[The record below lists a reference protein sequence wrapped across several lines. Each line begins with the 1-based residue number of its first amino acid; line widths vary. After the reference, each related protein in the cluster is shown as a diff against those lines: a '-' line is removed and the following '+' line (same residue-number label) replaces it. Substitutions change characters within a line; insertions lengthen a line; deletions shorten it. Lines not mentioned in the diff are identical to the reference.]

1 MGYTAEDEALIKEKW
16 DDLLY
21 SCTKICKN
29 DEDWNFI
36 KRAFFLAKEAH
47 EGVRRR
53 SGEPYLLHPIAV
65 AKIVIEEIG
74 LGVKSVVAALLHD
87 VVEDTEYTVEDMER
101 IFGPKIASMV
111 DGLTKMSGVFNADT
125 SEQAE
130 YFRKVL
136 LTLSD
141 DVRVILI
148 KIADRLHNMR
158 TLGSMPLNKQIKITG
173 ETIYLFAPLAYRLG
187 LYSIKSELED
197 LCMKYRFPQQ
207 YAEITRKLQESEAS
221 RKEFI
226 DKFNAPIIAALNR
239 DNFNYEISG
248 RVKSV
253 YSIWSKMQR
262 KQIPF
267 EEIYDLFAIR
277 IVFKPLPFPSEK
289 TQCWQIYST
298 ITDIYTPKPDRLRD
312 WISMPKANGYEALHS
327 TVMGPDGV
335 WVEVQIR
342 TQRMEDIAE
351 RGFAA
356 HWKYK
361 HATIS
366 QDEDEFDKWLKQIR
380 AALNSP
386 TENAVDFLDN
396 FKLSLY
402 TSEIVV
408 FTPKGEARKMPFGA
422 TALDFAYDIHSKIGN
437 SAISAKINHKLEP
450 ITTQINSGDQI
461 EIITADNA
469 RPKAEWLDLVTT
481 SKAKQS
487 IKNFL
492 KREQQNNIERGMA
505 TLTERLAK
513 LNINLS
519 GRVLRKLVPAYE
531 CATKEEFYSKIGAG
545 IIRLDDI
552 EKHLKVNSAS
562 KILKFWTLFIPK
574 KAKPESE
581 DDETPAIDEAA
592 DDTSP
597 EFVVAECCKPI
608 PGDKVVGFRD
618 PQSGKII
625 PIYECNNKEELYS
638 KIGAGIVSLD
648 DLEKVLKVNSKSK
661 ILKFWTLFIPQK
673 KEEETD
679 EAGDTAPTTAPQK
692 EAGDEPVFEIASCCK
707 PIPGDK
713 VVGYR
718 DPATG
723 KIIVHKATCDELN
736 RLAAQYG
743 KNIVKEE
750 IKWSQHK
757 AMSYLVTTE
766 LRGIDRQGLL
776 LDLAKVVSDD
786 FNINIRE
793 VNIHSHDGIFE
804 GNVSL
809 YVKDAESLNAV
820 MDKLREIKGIDTIK
834 RTIS

>member
-1 MGYTAEDEALIKEKW
+1 MDYTAEDELIIKEKW
-16 DDLLY
+16 DDLLF

-29 DEDWNFI
+29 DEDWNLI

-47 EGVRRR
+47 QGVRRR

-74 LGVKSVVAALLHD
+74 LGVKSVVASLLHD

-125 SEQAE
+125 SKQAE

-158 TLGSMPLNKQIKITG
+158 TLGSMPLNKQIKITS

-197 LCMKYRFPQQ
+197 LCMKYRFPQE
-207 YAEITRKLQESEAS
+207 YAEITRKLSESEAS
-221 RKEFI
+221 RQEFV

-239 DNFNYEISG
+239 DKINYEISA

-253 YSIWSKMQR
+253 YSIWNKMQR

-267 EEIYDLFAIR
+267 EEVYDLFAIR

-289 TQCWQIYST
+289 TQCWQIYSS
-298 ITDIYTPKPDRLRD
+298 ITDTYTPKPDRLRD

-342 TQRMEDIAE
+342 TQRMEEIAE

-408 FTPKGEARKMPFGA
+408 FTPKGESRKLPFGA

-437 SAISAKINHKLEP
+437 NAISAKINHKLEP
-450 ITTQINSGDQI
+450 ITTTLNSGDQI

-469 RPKAEWLDLVTT
+469 RPKPEWLDIVTT
-481 SKAKQS
+481 AKAKQA
-487 IKNFL
+487 IKSFL
-492 KREQQNNIERGMA
+492 KRERQHNIEHGMQM
-505 TLTERLAK
+505 LDDKMKE
-513 LNINLS
+513 LNIKLS
-519 GRVLRKLVPAYE
+519 GRVLRKIVPAYG
-531 CATKEEFYSKIGAG
+531 CRNKEELYSKIGAG
-545 IIRLDDI
+545 IVTIDTL
-552 EKHLKVNSAS
+552 EKTLKVDSKS

-574 KAKPESE
+574 KEEPEEGDAPVSPGE
-581 DDETPAIDEAA
+581 IQPSPDVEAE
-592 DDTSP
+592 P
-597 EFVVAECCKPI
+597 QFRIAE
-608 PGDKVVGFRD
+608 
-618 PQSGKII
+618 
-625 PIYECNNKEELYS
+625 
-638 KIGAGIVSLD
+638 
-648 DLEKVLKVNSKSK
+648 
-661 ILKFWTLFIPQK
+661 
-673 KEEETD
+673 
-679 EAGDTAPTTAPQK
+679 
-692 EAGDEPVFEIASCCK
+692 CCK

-718 DPATG
+718 DPASG
-723 KIIVHKATCDELN
+723 DIIVHKATCDELN
-736 RLAAQYG
+736 RLASQFG
-743 KNIVKEE
+743 NNIVKEE

-757 AMSYLVTTE
+757 AMSYLVTAE
-766 LRGIDRQGLL
+766 IRGIDRMGIL

-786 FNINIRE
+786 FNINIRQ

-804 GNVSL
+804 GSVSL
-809 YVKDAESLNAV
+809 YVKDAEGLNAV
-820 MDKLREIKGIDTIK
+820 MDRIRQIKGIETVK
-834 RTIS
+834 RAMN

>member
-1 MGYTAEDEALIKEKW
+1 MGYTAEDELLIKEKW
-16 DDLLY
+16 DDLLL
-21 SCTKICKN
+21 SCTEICKN

-158 TLGSMPLNKQIKITG
+158 TLGAMPMNKQIKITG

-207 YAEITRKLQESEAS
+207 FAEITQKLQESEAS
-221 RKEFI
+221 RREFI

-239 DNFNYEISG
+239 DNINYEISG

-437 SAISAKINHKLEP
+437 NAISAKINHKLEP

-461 EIITADNA
+461 EIITADTA
-469 RPKAEWLDLVTT
+469 RPKPEWLEIVTT
-481 SKAKQS
+481 AKAKS
-487 IKNFL
+487 AIKSFL
-492 KREQQNNIERGMA
+492 KRERQNNIERGMQ
-505 TLTERLAK
+505 LLEEK
-513 LNINLS
+513 MKSLNIQLS
-519 GRVLRKLVPAYE
+519 GRVLRKIV
-531 CATKEEFYSKIGAG
+531 
-545 IIRLDDI
+545 
-552 EKHLKVNSAS
+552 
-562 KILKFWTLFIPK
+562 
-574 KAKPESE
+574 
-581 DDETPAIDEAA
+581 
-592 DDTSP
+592 
-597 EFVVAECCKPI
+597 
-608 PGDKVVGFRD
+608 
-618 PQSGKII
+618 

-638 KIGAGIVSLD
+638 KIGAGIISLD
-648 DLEKVLKVNSKSK
+648 DLEKVLKVNAKSK

-673 KEEETD
+673 KEE
-679 EAGDTAPTTAPQK
+679 
-692 EAGDEPVFEIASCCK
+692 GDETPQPGDIAPAKDLPDNEPQFEIADCCK

-723 KIIVHKATCDELN
+723 RIIVHKATCDELN

-757 AMSYLVTTE
+757 AMSYLVTLE

-804 GNVSL
+804 GSVSL
-809 YVKDAESLNAV
+809 YVKDAESLHAV
-820 MDKLREIKGIDTIK
+820 MDKLRKIKGIESVK
-834 RTIS
+834 RTLS

>member
-16 DDLLY
+16 DDLLL

-65 AKIVIEEIG
+65 AKIVIDEIG

-207 YAEITRKLQESEAS
+207 YAEITQKLHESEAS
-221 RKEFI
+221 RREFI

-461 EIITADNA
+461 EIITADTA
-469 RPKAEWLDLVTT
+469 RPKPEWLEIVTT
-481 SKAKQS
+481 AKAKS
-487 IKNFL
+487 AIKSFL
-492 KREQQNNIERGMA
+492 KRERQNNIERGMQ
-505 TLTERLAK
+505 LLEEK
-513 LNINLS
+513 MKSLNIQLS
-519 GRVLRKLVPAYE
+519 GRVLRKIV
-531 CATKEEFYSKIGAG
+531 
-545 IIRLDDI
+545 
-552 EKHLKVNSAS
+552 
-562 KILKFWTLFIPK
+562 
-574 KAKPESE
+574 
-581 DDETPAIDEAA
+581 
-592 DDTSP
+592 
-597 EFVVAECCKPI
+597 
-608 PGDKVVGFRD
+608 
-618 PQSGKII
+618 

-638 KIGAGIVSLD
+638 KIGAGIISLD
-648 DLEKVLKVNSKSK
+648 DLEKVLKVNAKSK

-673 KEEETD
+673 KEE
-679 EAGDTAPTTAPQK
+679 
-692 EAGDEPVFEIASCCK
+692 GDESPQPGDIAPAKDLPDNEPQFEIADCCK

-723 KIIVHKATCDELN
+723 RIIVHKATCDELN

-757 AMSYLVTTE
+757 AMSYLVTLE

-809 YVKDAESLNAV
+809 YVKDAESLSAV
-820 MDKLREIKGIDTIK
+820 MDKMRKIKGIETIK
-834 RTIS
+834 RKLN

>member
-16 DDLLY
+16 DDLLL
-21 SCTKICKN
+21 SCTRICRN
-29 DEDWNFI
+29 DEDWNLI

-239 DNFNYEISG
+239 DNINYEISG

-408 FTPKGEARKMPFGA
+408 FTPKGEARKMPYGA

-437 SAISAKINHKLEP
+437 NAISAKINHKLEP

-461 EIITADNA
+461 EIITANNA
-469 RPKAEWLDLVTT
+469 RPKPEWLEVVTT
-481 SKAKQS
+481 AKAKQA
-487 IKNFL
+487 IKSFL
-492 KREQQNNIERGMA
+492 KRERQNNIERGMQM
-505 TLTERLAK
+505 LDERMK
-513 LNINLS
+513 SLNIKLS
-519 GRVLRKLVPAYE
+519 GRVLRKIV
-531 CATKEEFYSKIGAG
+531 
-545 IIRLDDI
+545 
-552 EKHLKVNSAS
+552 
-562 KILKFWTLFIPK
+562 
-574 KAKPESE
+574 
-581 DDETPAIDEAA
+581 
-592 DDTSP
+592 
-597 EFVVAECCKPI
+597 
-608 PGDKVVGFRD
+608 
-618 PQSGKII
+618 
-625 PIYECNNKEELYS
+625 PIYDCNNKEELYS
-638 KIGAGIVSLD
+638 KIGAGIVTLENLD
-648 DLEKVLKVNSKSK
+648 KALKVNSKSK

-673 KEEETD
+673 EKEED
-679 EAGDTAPTTAPQK
+679 ESDDATPGDIAPSADAPV
-692 EAGDEPVFEIASCCK
+692 EPRFEIAECCK

-723 KIIVHKATCDELN
+723 NIIVHKATCDELN

-820 MDKLREIKGIDTIK
+820 MDKLRQIKGIETVK
-834 RTIS
+834 RTMN

>member
-1 MGYTAEDEALIKEKW
+1 MGYTAEDENLIKEKW
-16 DDLLY
+16 DDLLL

-87 VVEDTEYTVEDMER
+87 VVEDTEYSVEDMER

-158 TLGSMPLNKQIKITG
+158 TLGAMPMNKQIKITG

-207 YAEITRKLQESEAS
+207 YAEITQKLQESEAS
-221 RKEFI
+221 RREFI
-226 DKFNAPIIAALNR
+226 NKFNAPIIASLNR
-239 DNFNYEISG
+239 DNINYEISG

-327 TVMGPDGV
+327 TVMGPDGG

-469 RPKAEWLDLVTT
+469 RPKPEWLETVTT
-481 SKAKQS
+481 AKAKQS
-487 IKNFL
+487 IKSFL
-492 KREQQNNIERGMA
+492 KRERQNNIERGMQM
-505 TLTERLAK
+505 LDEK
-513 LNINLS
+513 MKSLNVKLS
-519 GRVLRKLVPAYE
+519 GRVLRKI
-531 CATKEEFYSKIGAG
+531 T
-545 IIRLDDI
+545 
-552 EKHLKVNSAS
+552 
-562 KILKFWTLFIPK
+562 
-574 KAKPESE
+574 
-581 DDETPAIDEAA
+581 
-592 DDTSP
+592 
-597 EFVVAECCKPI
+597 
-608 PGDKVVGFRD
+608 
-618 PQSGKII
+618 
-625 PIYECNNKEELYS
+625 PIYDSKNKEELYS

-648 DLEKVLKVNSKSK
+648 NLDKALKVNSKSK

-673 KEEETD
+673 KEDETD
-679 EAGDTAPTTAPQK
+679 DAAIPGEIAPAEEAPATEPQ
-692 EAGDEPVFEIASCCK
+692 FEIAECCK

-718 DPATG
+718 DPASG
-723 KIIVHKATCDELN
+723 NIIVHKATCDELN
-736 RLAAQYG
+736 RLATQFG
-743 KNIVKEE
+743 RNIVKEE

-766 LRGIDRQGLL
+766 LRGIDRQGIL
-776 LDLAKVVSDD
+776 LDLAKVVSAD

-809 YVKDAESLNAV
+809 YVKDAESLHAV
-820 MDKLREIKGIDTIK
+820 MDKLRKIKGIESVK
-834 RTIS
+834 RTLS

>member
-1 MGYTAEDEALIKEKW
+1 MGYTAEDENLIKEKW
-16 DDLLY
+16 DDLLL

-87 VVEDTEYTVEDMER
+87 VVEDTEYSVEDMER

-158 TLGSMPLNKQIKITG
+158 TLGAMPMNKQIKITG

-207 YAEITRKLQESEAS
+207 YAEITQKLNETEAS
-221 RKEFI
+221 RREFI

-239 DNFNYEISG
+239 DNINYEISG

-289 TQCWQIYST
+289 TQCWQVYST

-469 RPKAEWLDLVTT
+469 RPKPEWLETVTT
-481 SKAKQS
+481 AKAKQS
-487 IKNFL
+487 IKSFL
-492 KREQQNNIERGMA
+492 KRERQNNIERGMQM
-505 TLTERLAK
+505 LDEK
-513 LNINLS
+513 MKSLNVKLS
-519 GRVLRKLVPAYE
+519 GRVLRKI
-531 CATKEEFYSKIGAG
+531 T
-545 IIRLDDI
+545 
-552 EKHLKVNSAS
+552 
-562 KILKFWTLFIPK
+562 
-574 KAKPESE
+574 
-581 DDETPAIDEAA
+581 
-592 DDTSP
+592 
-597 EFVVAECCKPI
+597 
-608 PGDKVVGFRD
+608 
-618 PQSGKII
+618 
-625 PIYECNNKEELYS
+625 PIYDSKNKEELYS

-648 DLEKVLKVNSKSK
+648 NLDKALKVNSKSK

-673 KEEETD
+673 KEDETD
-679 EAGDTAPTTAPQK
+679 DAAIPGEIAPAEEAPATEPQ
-692 EAGDEPVFEIASCCK
+692 FEIAECCK

-718 DPATG
+718 DPASG
-723 KIIVHKATCDELN
+723 NIIVHKATCDELN
-736 RLAAQYG
+736 RLATQFG
-743 KNIVKEE
+743 RNIVKEE

-766 LRGIDRQGLL
+766 LRGIDRQGIL
-776 LDLAKVVSDD
+776 LDLAKVVSAD

-809 YVKDAESLNAV
+809 YVKDAESLHAV
-820 MDKLREIKGIDTIK
+820 MDKLRKIKGIESVK
-834 RTIS
+834 RTLS

>member
-1 MGYTAEDEALIKEKW
+1 MGYTAEDENLIKEKW
-16 DDLLY
+16 DDLLL

-87 VVEDTEYTVEDMER
+87 VVEDTEYSVEDMER

-158 TLGSMPLNKQIKITG
+158 TLGAMPMNKQIKITG

-207 YAEITRKLQESEAS
+207 YAEITQKLQESEAS
-221 RKEFI
+221 RREFI
-226 DKFNAPIIAALNR
+226 NKFNAPIIASLNR
-239 DNFNYEISG
+239 DNINYEISG

-469 RPKAEWLDLVTT
+469 RPKPEWLETVTT
-481 SKAKQS
+481 AKAKQS
-487 IKNFL
+487 IKSFL
-492 KREQQNNIERGMA
+492 KRERQNNIERGMQM
-505 TLTERLAK
+505 LDEK
-513 LNINLS
+513 MKSLNVKLS
-519 GRVLRKLVPAYE
+519 GRVLRKI
-531 CATKEEFYSKIGAG
+531 T
-545 IIRLDDI
+545 
-552 EKHLKVNSAS
+552 
-562 KILKFWTLFIPK
+562 
-574 KAKPESE
+574 
-581 DDETPAIDEAA
+581 
-592 DDTSP
+592 
-597 EFVVAECCKPI
+597 
-608 PGDKVVGFRD
+608 
-618 PQSGKII
+618 
-625 PIYECNNKEELYS
+625 PIYDSKNKEELYS

-648 DLEKVLKVNSKSK
+648 NLDKALKVNSKSK
-661 ILKFWTLFIPQK
+661 IFKFWTLFIPQK
-673 KEEETD
+673 KEDETD
-679 EAGDTAPTTAPQK
+679 DAAIPGEIAPAEEAPATEPQ
-692 EAGDEPVFEIASCCK
+692 FEIAECCK

-718 DPATG
+718 DPASG
-723 KIIVHKATCDELN
+723 NIIVHKATCDELN
-736 RLAAQYG
+736 RLATQFG
-743 KNIVKEE
+743 RNIVKEE

-766 LRGIDRQGLL
+766 LRGIDRQGIL
-776 LDLAKVVSDD
+776 LDLAKVVSAD

-809 YVKDAESLNAV
+809 YVKDAESLHAV
-820 MDKLREIKGIDTIK
+820 MDKLRKIKGIESVK
-834 RTIS
+834 RTLS

>member
-16 DDLLY
+16 DDLLL

-65 AKIVIEEIG
+65 AKIVIDEIG

-158 TLGSMPLNKQIKITG
+158 TLGSMLLNKQIKITG

-207 YAEITRKLQESEAS
+207 YAEITQKLHESEAS
-221 RKEFI
+221 RREFI

-437 SAISAKINHKLEP
+437 NAISAKINHKLEP

-461 EIITADNA
+461 EIITADTA
-469 RPKAEWLDLVTT
+469 RPKPEWLEIVTT
-481 SKAKQS
+481 AKAKS
-487 IKNFL
+487 AIKSFL
-492 KREQQNNIERGMA
+492 KRERQNNIERGMQ
-505 TLTERLAK
+505 LLEEK
-513 LNINLS
+513 MKSLNIQLS
-519 GRVLRKLVPAYE
+519 GRVLRKIV
-531 CATKEEFYSKIGAG
+531 
-545 IIRLDDI
+545 
-552 EKHLKVNSAS
+552 
-562 KILKFWTLFIPK
+562 
-574 KAKPESE
+574 
-581 DDETPAIDEAA
+581 
-592 DDTSP
+592 
-597 EFVVAECCKPI
+597 
-608 PGDKVVGFRD
+608 
-618 PQSGKII
+618 

-638 KIGAGIVSLD
+638 KIGAGIISLD
-648 DLEKVLKVNSKSK
+648 DLEKVLKVNAKSK

-673 KEEETD
+673 KEE
-679 EAGDTAPTTAPQK
+679 
-692 EAGDEPVFEIASCCK
+692 GDETPQPGDIAPAKDLPDNEPQFEIADCCK

-723 KIIVHKATCDELN
+723 RIIVHKATCDELN

-757 AMSYLVTTE
+757 AMSYLVTLE

-809 YVKDAESLNAV
+809 YVKDAESLSAV
-820 MDKLREIKGIDTIK
+820 MDKMRKIKGIETIK
-834 RTIS
+834 RKLN

>member
-1 MGYTAEDEALIKEKW
+1 MGYTAEDENLIKEKW
-16 DDLLY
+16 DDLLL

-87 VVEDTEYTVEDMER
+87 VVEDTEYSVEDMER

-158 TLGSMPLNKQIKITG
+158 TLGAMPMNKQIKITG

-207 YAEITRKLQESEAS
+207 YAEITQKLQESEAS
-221 RKEFI
+221 RREFI
-226 DKFNAPIIAALNR
+226 NKFNAPIIASLNR
-239 DNFNYEISG
+239 DNINYEISG

-312 WISMPKANGYEALHS
+312 GISMPKANGYEALHS

-469 RPKAEWLDLVTT
+469 RPKPEWLETVTT
-481 SKAKQS
+481 AKAKQS
-487 IKNFL
+487 IKSFL
-492 KREQQNNIERGMA
+492 KRERQNNIERGMQM
-505 TLTERLAK
+505 LDEK
-513 LNINLS
+513 MKSLNVKLS
-519 GRVLRKLVPAYE
+519 GRVLRKI
-531 CATKEEFYSKIGAG
+531 T
-545 IIRLDDI
+545 
-552 EKHLKVNSAS
+552 
-562 KILKFWTLFIPK
+562 
-574 KAKPESE
+574 
-581 DDETPAIDEAA
+581 
-592 DDTSP
+592 
-597 EFVVAECCKPI
+597 
-608 PGDKVVGFRD
+608 
-618 PQSGKII
+618 
-625 PIYECNNKEELYS
+625 PIYDSKNKEEQKAAIS
-638 KIGAGIVSLD
+638 EAMDSRRI
-648 DLEKVLKVNSKSK
+648 DLKAL
-661 ILKFWTLFIPQK
+661 L
-673 KEEETD
+673 
-679 EAGDTAPTTAPQK
+679 
-692 EAGDEPVFEIASCCK
+692 
-707 PIPGDK
+707 PGMK
-713 VVGYR
+713 
-718 DPATG
+718 
-723 KIIVHKATCDELN
+723 TCDLTVGENGRAVLQADNGSVQVSRELASAELS
-736 RLAAQYG
+736 RLSVTLNDSSLSEEAKRLRVTGVLNTVILSEAA
-743 KNIVKEE
+743 
-750 IKWSQHK
+750 SQNFERG
-757 AMSYLVTTE
+757 MSEQRAQSENL
-766 LRGIDRQGLL
+766 
-776 LDLAKVVSDD
+776 
-786 FNINIRE
+786 
-793 VNIHSHDGIFE
+793 
-804 GNVSL
+804 
-809 YVKDAESLNAV
+809 
-820 MDKLREIKGIDTIK
+820 K
-834 RTIS
+834 R

>member
-1 MGYTAEDEALIKEKW
+1 MGYTAEDENLIKEKW
-16 DDLLY
+16 DDLLL

-87 VVEDTEYTVEDMER
+87 VVEDTEYSVEDMER

-158 TLGSMPLNKQIKITG
+158 TLGAMPMNKQIKITG

-207 YAEITRKLQESEAS
+207 YAEITQKLQESEAS
-221 RKEFI
+221 RREFI
-226 DKFNAPIIAALNR
+226 NKFNAPIIASLNR
-239 DNFNYEISG
+239 DNINYEISG

-450 ITTQINSGDQI
+450 ITMQINSGDQI

-469 RPKAEWLDLVTT
+469 RPKPEWLETVTT
-481 SKAKQS
+481 AKAKQS
-487 IKNFL
+487 IKSFL
-492 KREQQNNIERGMA
+492 KRERQNNIERGMQM
-505 TLTERLAK
+505 LDK
-513 LNINLS
+513 KMKSLNVKLS
-519 GRVLRKLVPAYE
+519 GRVLRKI
-531 CATKEEFYSKIGAG
+531 T
-545 IIRLDDI
+545 
-552 EKHLKVNSAS
+552 
-562 KILKFWTLFIPK
+562 
-574 KAKPESE
+574 
-581 DDETPAIDEAA
+581 
-592 DDTSP
+592 
-597 EFVVAECCKPI
+597 
-608 PGDKVVGFRD
+608 
-618 PQSGKII
+618 
-625 PIYECNNKEELYS
+625 PIYDSKNKEELYS

-648 DLEKVLKVNSKSK
+648 NLDKALKVNSKSK

-673 KEEETD
+673 KEDETD
-679 EAGDTAPTTAPQK
+679 DAAIPGEIAPAEEAPATEPQ
-692 EAGDEPVFEIASCCK
+692 FEIAECCK

-718 DPATG
+718 DPASG
-723 KIIVHKATCDELN
+723 NIIVHKATCDELN
-736 RLAAQYG
+736 RLATQFG
-743 KNIVKEE
+743 RNIVKEE

-766 LRGIDRQGLL
+766 LRGIDRQGIL
-776 LDLAKVVSDD
+776 LDLAKVVSAD

-809 YVKDAESLNAV
+809 YVKDAESLHAV
-820 MDKLREIKGIDTIK
+820 MDKLRKIKGIESVK
-834 RTIS
+834 RTLS

>member
-1 MGYTAEDEALIKEKW
+1 MGYTAEDENLIKEKW
-16 DDLLY
+16 DDLLL

-47 EGVRRR
+47 QGVRRR

-87 VVEDTEYTVEDMER
+87 VVEDTEYSVEDMER

-158 TLGSMPLNKQIKITG
+158 TLGAMPMNKQIKITG

-207 YAEITRKLQESEAS
+207 YAEITQKLQESEAS
-221 RKEFI
+221 RREFI
-226 DKFNAPIIAALNR
+226 NKFNAPIIASLNR
-239 DNFNYEISG
+239 DNINYEISG
-248 RVKSV
+248 RVKSI

-469 RPKAEWLDLVTT
+469 RPKPEWLETVTT
-481 SKAKQS
+481 AKAKQS
-487 IKNFL
+487 IKSFL
-492 KREQQNNIERGMA
+492 KRERQNNIERGMQM
-505 TLTERLAK
+505 LDEK
-513 LNINLS
+513 MKSLNVKLS
-519 GRVLRKLVPAYE
+519 GRVLRKI
-531 CATKEEFYSKIGAG
+531 T
-545 IIRLDDI
+545 
-552 EKHLKVNSAS
+552 
-562 KILKFWTLFIPK
+562 
-574 KAKPESE
+574 
-581 DDETPAIDEAA
+581 
-592 DDTSP
+592 
-597 EFVVAECCKPI
+597 
-608 PGDKVVGFRD
+608 
-618 PQSGKII
+618 
-625 PIYECNNKEELYS
+625 PIYDSKNKEELYS

-648 DLEKVLKVNSKSK
+648 NLDKALKVNSKSK

-673 KEEETD
+673 KEDETD
-679 EAGDTAPTTAPQK
+679 DAAIPGEIAPAEEAPATEPQ
-692 EAGDEPVFEIASCCK
+692 FEIAECCK

-718 DPATG
+718 DPASG
-723 KIIVHKATCDELN
+723 NIIVHKATCDELN
-736 RLAAQYG
+736 RLATQFG
-743 KNIVKEE
+743 RNIVKEE

-766 LRGIDRQGLL
+766 LRGIDRQGIL
-776 LDLAKVVSDD
+776 LDLAKVVSAD

-809 YVKDAESLNAV
+809 YVKDAESLHAV
-820 MDKLREIKGIDTIK
+820 MDKLRKIKGIESVK
-834 RTIS
+834 RTLS

>member
-1 MGYTAEDEALIKEKW
+1 MDYTAEDEVIIKEKW
-16 DDLLY
+16 DDLLL

-47 EGVRRR
+47 QGVRRR

-111 DGLTKMSGVFNADT
+111 DGLTKMSGVFNAET

-158 TLGSMPLNKQIKITG
+158 TLGAMPMNKQIKITG

-207 YAEITRKLQESEAS
+207 YAEITQKLNETEAS
-221 RKEFI
+221 RQEFI
-226 DKFNAPIIAALNR
+226 SKFNAPIIAGLNR
-239 DNFNYEISG
+239 DNINYEISG

-289 TQCWQIYST
+289 TQCWQVYST

-380 AALNSP
+380 SALNSP

-408 FTPKGEARKMPFGA
+408 FTP

-469 RPKAEWLDLVTT
+469 RPKPEWLEIVTT
-481 SKAKQS
+481 AKAKQS
-487 IKNFL
+487 IKSFL
-492 KREQQNNIERGMA
+492 KRERQNNIERGMHM
-505 TLTERLAK
+505 LDEK
-513 LNINLS
+513 MKSLNIKLS
-519 GRVLRKLVPAYE
+519 GRVLRKIV
-531 CATKEEFYSKIGAG
+531 
-545 IIRLDDI
+545 
-552 EKHLKVNSAS
+552 
-562 KILKFWTLFIPK
+562 
-574 KAKPESE
+574 
-581 DDETPAIDEAA
+581 
-592 DDTSP
+592 
-597 EFVVAECCKPI
+597 
-608 PGDKVVGFRD
+608 
-618 PQSGKII
+618 
-625 PIYECNNKEELYS
+625 PIYESNNKEELYS
-638 KIGAGIVSLD
+638 KIGAGIVNLD
-648 DLEKVLKVNSKSK
+648 NLEKVLKVNSKSK
-661 ILKFWTLFIPQK
+661 ILKFWTLFINK
-673 KEEETD
+673 KEEED
-679 EAGDTAPTTAPQK
+679 GDDATAPGETAPEK
-692 EAGDEPVFEIASCCK
+692 EPAAEPQFEIAECCK

-723 KIIVHKATCDELN
+723 NIIVHKANCDELD
-736 RLAAQYG
+736 RLAAQFG
-743 KNIVKEE
+743 KNIVKDE

-757 AMSYLVTTE
+757 AMSYLVTIE
-766 LRGIDRQGLL
+766 LRGIDRMGIL
-776 LDLAKVVSDD
+776 LDLAKVVSGD
-786 FNINIRE
+786 FSINIRE
-793 VNIHSHDGIFE
+793 VSIHSHDGIFE
-804 GNVSL
+804 GSISL
-809 YVKDAESLNAV
+809 YVKDAEGLHDV
-820 MDKLREIKGIDTIK
+820 MDKLRKIKGIESVK
-834 RTIS
+834 RTLS

>member
-16 DDLLY
+16 DDLLL
-21 SCTKICKN
+21 SCTRICRN
-29 DEDWNFI
+29 DEDWNLI

-239 DNFNYEISG
+239 DNINYEISG

-408 FTPKGEARKMPFGA
+408 FTPKGEARKMPYGA

-437 SAISAKINHKLEP
+437 NAISAKINHKLEP

-469 RPKAEWLDLVTT
+469 RPKPEWLEVVTT
-481 SKAKQS
+481 AKAKQA
-487 IKNFL
+487 IKSFL
-492 KREQQNNIERGMA
+492 KRERQNNIERGMQM
-505 TLTERLAK
+505 LDERMK
-513 LNINLS
+513 SLNIKLS
-519 GRVLRKLVPAYE
+519 GRVLRKIV
-531 CATKEEFYSKIGAG
+531 
-545 IIRLDDI
+545 
-552 EKHLKVNSAS
+552 
-562 KILKFWTLFIPK
+562 
-574 KAKPESE
+574 
-581 DDETPAIDEAA
+581 
-592 DDTSP
+592 
-597 EFVVAECCKPI
+597 
-608 PGDKVVGFRD
+608 
-618 PQSGKII
+618 
-625 PIYECNNKEELYS
+625 PIYDCNNKEELYS
-638 KIGAGIVSLD
+638 KIGAGIVTLENLD
-648 DLEKVLKVNSKSK
+648 KALKVNSKSK

-673 KEEETD
+673 EKEEEESDDATP
-679 EAGDTAPTTAPQK
+679 GDIAPVADAPV
-692 EAGDEPVFEIASCCK
+692 EPRFEIAECCK

-723 KIIVHKATCDELN
+723 NIIVHKATCDELN

-820 MDKLREIKGIDTIK
+820 MDKLRQIKGIETVK
-834 RTIS
+834 RTMN

>member
-1 MGYTAEDEALIKEKW
+1 MGYTAEDENLIKEKW
-16 DDLLY
+16 DDLLL

-87 VVEDTEYTVEDMER
+87 VVEDTEYSVEDMER

-158 TLGSMPLNKQIKITG
+158 TLGAMPMNKQIKITG

-207 YAEITRKLQESEAS
+207 YAEITQKLQESEAS
-221 RKEFI
+221 RREFI
-226 DKFNAPIIAALNR
+226 NKFNAPIIASLNR
-239 DNFNYEISG
+239 DNINYEISG
-248 RVKSV
+248 RVKSI

-289 TQCWQIYST
+289 TQCWQVYST

-469 RPKAEWLDLVTT
+469 RPKPEWLETVTT
-481 SKAKQS
+481 AKAKQS
-487 IKNFL
+487 IKSFL
-492 KREQQNNIERGMA
+492 KRERQNNIERGMQM
-505 TLTERLAK
+505 LDEK
-513 LNINLS
+513 MKSLNVKLS
-519 GRVLRKLVPAYE
+519 GRVLRKI
-531 CATKEEFYSKIGAG
+531 T
-545 IIRLDDI
+545 
-552 EKHLKVNSAS
+552 
-562 KILKFWTLFIPK
+562 
-574 KAKPESE
+574 
-581 DDETPAIDEAA
+581 
-592 DDTSP
+592 
-597 EFVVAECCKPI
+597 
-608 PGDKVVGFRD
+608 
-618 PQSGKII
+618 
-625 PIYECNNKEELYS
+625 PIYDSKNKEELYS

-648 DLEKVLKVNSKSK
+648 NLDKALKVNSKSK

-673 KEEETD
+673 KEDETD
-679 EAGDTAPTTAPQK
+679 DAAIPGEIAPAEEAPATEPQ
-692 EAGDEPVFEIASCCK
+692 FEIAECCK

-718 DPATG
+718 DPASG
-723 KIIVHKATCDELN
+723 NIIVHKATCDELN
-736 RLAAQYG
+736 RLATQFG
-743 KNIVKEE
+743 RNIVKEE

-766 LRGIDRQGLL
+766 LRGIDRQGIL
-776 LDLAKVVSDD
+776 LDLAKVVSAD

-809 YVKDAESLNAV
+809 YVKDAESLHAV
-820 MDKLREIKGIDTIK
+820 MDKLRKIKGIESVK
-834 RTIS
+834 RTLS

>member
-1 MGYTAEDEALIKEKW
+1 M
-16 DDLLY
+16 
-21 SCTKICKN
+21 
-29 DEDWNFI
+29 
-36 KRAFFLAKEAH
+36 
-47 EGVRRR
+47 
-53 SGEPYLLHPIAV
+53 
-65 AKIVIEEIG
+65 
-74 LGVKSVVAALLHD
+74 
-87 VVEDTEYTVEDMER
+87 
-101 IFGPKIASMV
+101 
-111 DGLTKMSGVFNADT
+111 
-125 SEQAE
+125 
-130 YFRKVL
+130 L

-158 TLGSMPLNKQIKITG
+158 TLGSMPMNKQIKITG

-207 YAEITRKLQESEAS
+207 YAEITQKLQESEAS
-221 RKEFI
+221 RREFI
-226 DKFNAPIIAALNR
+226 DKFSAPIVAALNR

-267 EEIYDLFAIR
+267 EEIYDLFAVR

-408 FTPKGEARKMPFGA
+408 FTPKGESRKMPFGA

-461 EIITADNA
+461 EIITADTA
-469 RPKAEWLDLVTT
+469 RPKPEWLDIVTT
-481 SKAKQS
+481 AKAKS
-487 IKNFL
+487 AIKSFL
-492 KREQQNNIERGMA
+492 KRERQNNIERGMQ
-505 TLTERLAK
+505 LLEEK
-513 LNINLS
+513 MKSLNIQLS
-519 GRVLRKLVPAYE
+519 GRVLRKIV
-531 CATKEEFYSKIGAG
+531 
-545 IIRLDDI
+545 
-552 EKHLKVNSAS
+552 
-562 KILKFWTLFIPK
+562 
-574 KAKPESE
+574 
-581 DDETPAIDEAA
+581 
-592 DDTSP
+592 
-597 EFVVAECCKPI
+597 
-608 PGDKVVGFRD
+608 
-618 PQSGKII
+618 
-625 PIYECNNKEELYS
+625 PIYESNNKEELYS

-648 DLEKVLKVNSKSK
+648 DLDKVLKVNSKSK

-673 KEEETD
+673 KEEE
-679 EAGDTAPTTAPQK
+679 GDDTGEIAPPAQPK
-692 EAGDEPVFEIASCCK
+692 EQPADEPQFEIAECCK

-718 DPATG
+718 NPVTG

-804 GNVSL
+804 GSVSL

-820 MDKLREIKGIDTIK
+820 MDKLRKIKGIDSIK

>member
-1 MGYTAEDEALIKEKW
+1 MDYTAEDEIIIQEKW
-16 DDLLY
+16 EDLLR
-21 SCTKICKN
+21 SCARICRN
-29 DEDWNFI
+29 DEDRNLI

-47 EGVRRR
+47 QGVRRR

-65 AKIVIEEIG
+65 AKIAVEEIG

-141 DVRVILI
+141 DVILI

-158 TLGSMPLNKQIKITG
+158 TLGAMPMNKQIKITG
-173 ETIYLFAPLAYRLG
+173 ETIYLFAPLAHRLG
-187 LYSIKSELED
+187 LYAIKSELED

-207 YAEITRKLQESEAS
+207 YAELTRKLQESEAS
-221 RKEFI
+221 RREFI
-226 DKFNAPIIAALNR
+226 DKFNAPIIEALDR
-239 DNFNYEISG
+239 DHINYEISG
-248 RVKSV
+248 RLKSV
-253 YSIWSKMQR
+253 YSIWNKMQR

-267 EEIYDLFAIR
+267 EEVYDLFAIR

-298 ITDIYTPKPDRLRD
+298 ITDIYTPKPDRMRD

-342 TQRMEDIAE
+342 TQRMDEIAE

-361 HATIS
+361 KATIS
-366 QDEDEFDKWLKQIR
+366 QDEDEFDKWLRQIR

-408 FTPKGEARKMPFGA
+408 FTPKGEARKMPYGA

-450 ITTQINSGDQI
+450 ITTQINNGDQI
-461 EIITADNA
+461 EIITADAA
-469 RPKAEWLDLVTT
+469 RPKPEWLDAVTT
-481 SKAKQS
+481 TKAKAA
-487 IKNFL
+487 IKSYL
-492 KREQQNNIERGMA
+492 KRERQNNIERGMQ
-505 TLTERLAK
+505 LLDEK
-513 LNINLS
+513 MKSLNIKLS
-519 GRVLRKLVPAYE
+519 GRVLRKIV
-531 CATKEEFYSKIGAG
+531 
-545 IIRLDDI
+545 
-552 EKHLKVNSAS
+552 
-562 KILKFWTLFIPK
+562 
-574 KAKPESE
+574 
-581 DDETPAIDEAA
+581 
-592 DDTSP
+592 
-597 EFVVAECCKPI
+597 
-608 PGDKVVGFRD
+608 
-618 PQSGKII
+618 
-625 PIYECNNKEELYS
+625 PIYGSNNKEELYS
-638 KIGAGIVSLD
+638 KIGAGIISLD
-648 DLEKVLKVNSKSK
+648 ELEKALKTNSKSK
-661 ILKFWTLFIPQK
+661 ILKFWTLFIPR
-673 KEEETD
+673 KEEE
-679 EAGDTAPTTAPQK
+679 EGEESDTATSAPADGQAAAPAPAPQ
-692 EAGDEPVFEIASCCK
+692 FEIAECCK

-723 KIIVHKATCDELN
+723 NIVVHKAACDELN

-757 AMSYLVTTE
+757 AMSYLVTVE
-766 LRGIDRQGLL
+766 LRGIDRMGLL
-776 LDLAKVVSDD
+776 LDLAKVVSGD
-786 FNINIRE
+786 FSINIRE
-793 VNIHSHDGIFE
+793 VNIQSHDGIFE
-804 GNVSL
+804 GNISL
-809 YVKDAESLNAV
+809 YVKDAEGLHAV
-820 MDKLREIKGIDTIK
+820 MDKLRKIKGIETVK
-834 RTIS
+834 RLIN

>member
-1 MGYTAEDEALIKEKW
+1 MGYTAEDELLIKEKW
-16 DDLLY
+16 DDLLF

-47 EGVRRR
+47 AGVRRR

-65 AKIVIEEIG
+65 AKIAVDEIG
-74 LGVKSVVAALLHD
+74 LGVKSVVASLLHD

-101 IFGPKIASMV
+101 IFGQKIASMV

-158 TLGSMPLNKQIKITG
+158 TLGAMPINKQIKITG
-173 ETIYLFAPLAYRLG
+173 ETIYLFAPLAHRLG
-187 LYSIKSELED
+187 LYAIKTELED

-207 YAEITRKLQESEAS
+207 YAEIKQKLADTEAN
-221 RKEFI
+221 RREYI
-226 DKFNAPIIAALNR
+226 EKFCAPIKEALDR
-239 DNFNYEISG
+239 DNFNYEIAG

-277 IVFKPLPFPSEK
+277 IVFKSLPFPSEK

-361 HATIS
+361 QAEG
-366 QDEDEFDKWLKQIR
+366 DEDEFDKWLKQIR

-386 TENAVDFLDN
+386 TESAVDFLDN

-408 FTPKGEARKMPFGA
+408 FTPKGESRKMPFGS

-437 SAISAKINHKLEP
+437 SAIGAKINHELKP
-450 ITTQINSGDQI
+450 VTTQIQSGDQI

-469 RPKAEWLDLVTT
+469 KPKAEWLDVVTT
-481 SKAKQS
+481 GKAKQA
-487 IKNFL
+487 IKSFL
-492 KREQQNNIERGMA
+492 KRERQNNIERGMEM
-505 TLTERLAK
+505 LEQK
-513 LNINLS
+513 MQQLNIQLN
-519 GRVLRKLVPAYE
+519 GHVLRKIIPAYE
-531 CATKEEFYSKIGAG
+531 ST
-545 IIRLDDI
+545 
-552 EKHLKVNSAS
+552 
-562 KILKFWTLFIPK
+562 T
-574 KAKPESE
+574 
-581 DDETPAIDEAA
+581 
-592 DDTSP
+592 
-597 EFVVAECCKPI
+597 
-608 PGDKVVGFRD
+608 
-618 PQSGKII
+618 
-625 PIYECNNKEELYS
+625 KEELYT
-638 KIGAGIVSLD
+638 KIGAGIVTLD
-648 DLEKVLKVNSKSK
+648 DLEKILKENSGRKL
-661 ILKFWTLFIPQK
+661 LKFWTFFIPQK
-673 KEEETD
+673 RSSTISEEPKESVK
-679 EAGDTAPTTAPQK
+679 TAEK
-692 EAGDEPVFEIASCCK
+692 EAQTQHFEVAECCH

-713 VVGYR
+713 VVGYH
-718 DPATG
+718 DPLTD

-736 RLAAQYG
+736 RLASQHG
-743 KNIVKEE
+743 KNIVKDE
-750 IKWSQHK
+750 IQWSRQK
-757 AMSYLVTTE
+757 AMSYLVTAE
-766 LRGIDRQGLL
+766 LRGIDRKGILME
-776 LDLAKVVSDD
+776 LARIISGD

-793 VNIHSHDGIFE
+793 INIKSHAGIFE
-804 GNVSL
+804 GNLSL
-809 YVKDAESLNAV
+809 YVKDVESLNAV
-820 MDKLREIKGIDTIK
+820 MDKMRQVKGIENVK
-834 RTIS
+834 RTL

>member
-1 MGYTAEDEALIKEKW
+1 MGYTAEDENLIKEKW
-16 DDLLY
+16 DDLLL

-47 EGVRRR
+47 QGVRRR

-87 VVEDTEYTVEDMER
+87 VVEDTEYSVEDMER

-158 TLGSMPLNKQIKITG
+158 TLGAMPMNKQIKITG

-207 YAEITRKLQESEAS
+207 YAEITQKLQESEAS
-221 RKEFI
+221 RREFI
-226 DKFNAPIIAALNR
+226 NKFNAPIIASLNR
-239 DNFNYEISG
+239 DNINYEISG

-469 RPKAEWLDLVTT
+469 RPKPEWLETVTT
-481 SKAKQS
+481 AKAKQS
-487 IKNFL
+487 IKSFL
-492 KREQQNNIERGMA
+492 KRERQNNIERGMQM
-505 TLTERLAK
+505 LDEK
-513 LNINLS
+513 MKSLNVKLS
-519 GRVLRKLVPAYE
+519 GRVLRKI
-531 CATKEEFYSKIGAG
+531 T
-545 IIRLDDI
+545 
-552 EKHLKVNSAS
+552 
-562 KILKFWTLFIPK
+562 
-574 KAKPESE
+574 
-581 DDETPAIDEAA
+581 
-592 DDTSP
+592 
-597 EFVVAECCKPI
+597 
-608 PGDKVVGFRD
+608 
-618 PQSGKII
+618 
-625 PIYECNNKEELYS
+625 PIYDSKNKEELYS

-648 DLEKVLKVNSKSK
+648 NLDKALKVNSKSK

-673 KEEETD
+673 KEDETD
-679 EAGDTAPTTAPQK
+679 DAAIPGEIAPAEEAPATEPQ
-692 EAGDEPVFEIASCCK
+692 FEIAECCK

-718 DPATG
+718 DPASG
-723 KIIVHKATCDELN
+723 NIIVHKATCDELN
-736 RLAAQYG
+736 RLATQFG
-743 KNIVKEE
+743 RNIVKEE

-766 LRGIDRQGLL
+766 LRGIDRQGIL
-776 LDLAKVVSDD
+776 LDLAKVVSAD

-809 YVKDAESLNAV
+809 YVKDAESLHAV
-820 MDKLREIKGIDTIK
+820 MDKLRKIKGLESVK
-834 RTIS
+834 RTLS

>member
-1 MGYTAEDEALIKEKW
+1 MGYTAEDENLIKEKW
-16 DDLLY
+16 DDLLL

-87 VVEDTEYTVEDMER
+87 VVEDTEYSVEDMER

-111 DGLTKMSGVFNADT
+111 DELTKMSGVFNADT

-158 TLGSMPLNKQIKITG
+158 TLGAMPMNKQIKITG

-207 YAEITRKLQESEAS
+207 YAEITQKLQESEAS
-221 RKEFI
+221 RREFI
-226 DKFNAPIIAALNR
+226 NKFNAPIIASLNR
-239 DNFNYEISG
+239 DNINYEISG

-469 RPKAEWLDLVTT
+469 RPKPEWLETVTT
-481 SKAKQS
+481 AKAKQS
-487 IKNFL
+487 IKSFL
-492 KREQQNNIERGMA
+492 KRERQNNIERGMQM
-505 TLTERLAK
+505 LDEK
-513 LNINLS
+513 MKSLNVKLS
-519 GRVLRKLVPAYE
+519 GRVLRKI
-531 CATKEEFYSKIGAG
+531 T
-545 IIRLDDI
+545 
-552 EKHLKVNSAS
+552 
-562 KILKFWTLFIPK
+562 
-574 KAKPESE
+574 
-581 DDETPAIDEAA
+581 
-592 DDTSP
+592 
-597 EFVVAECCKPI
+597 
-608 PGDKVVGFRD
+608 
-618 PQSGKII
+618 
-625 PIYECNNKEELYS
+625 PIYDSKNKEELYS

-648 DLEKVLKVNSKSK
+648 NLDKALKVNSKSK

-673 KEEETD
+673 KEDETD
-679 EAGDTAPTTAPQK
+679 DAAIPGEIAPAEEAPATEPQ
-692 EAGDEPVFEIASCCK
+692 FEIAECCK

-718 DPATG
+718 DPASG
-723 KIIVHKATCDELN
+723 NIIVHKATCDELN
-736 RLAAQYG
+736 RLATQFG
-743 KNIVKEE
+743 RNIVKEE

-766 LRGIDRQGLL
+766 LRGIDRQGIL
-776 LDLAKVVSDD
+776 LDLAKVVSAD

-809 YVKDAESLNAV
+809 YVKDAESLHAV
-820 MDKLREIKGIDTIK
+820 MDKLRKIKGIESVK
-834 RTIS
+834 RTLS

>member
-16 DDLLY
+16 DDLLL

-65 AKIVIEEIG
+65 AKIIIDEIG

-207 YAEITRKLQESEAS
+207 YAEITQKLHESEAS
-221 RKEFI
+221 RREFI

-437 SAISAKINHKLEP
+437 NAISAKINHKLEP

-461 EIITADNA
+461 EIITADTA
-469 RPKAEWLDLVTT
+469 RPKPEWLEIVTT
-481 SKAKQS
+481 AKAKS
-487 IKNFL
+487 AIKSFL
-492 KREQQNNIERGMA
+492 KRERQNNIERGMQ
-505 TLTERLAK
+505 LLEEK
-513 LNINLS
+513 MKSLNIQLS
-519 GRVLRKLVPAYE
+519 GRVLRKIV
-531 CATKEEFYSKIGAG
+531 
-545 IIRLDDI
+545 
-552 EKHLKVNSAS
+552 
-562 KILKFWTLFIPK
+562 
-574 KAKPESE
+574 
-581 DDETPAIDEAA
+581 
-592 DDTSP
+592 
-597 EFVVAECCKPI
+597 
-608 PGDKVVGFRD
+608 
-618 PQSGKII
+618 

-638 KIGAGIVSLD
+638 KIGAGIISLD
-648 DLEKVLKVNSKSK
+648 DLEKVLKVNAKSK

-673 KEEETD
+673 KEE
-679 EAGDTAPTTAPQK
+679 
-692 EAGDEPVFEIASCCK
+692 GDESPQPGDIAPAKDLPDNEPQFEIADCCK

-723 KIIVHKATCDELN
+723 RIIVHKATCDELN

-757 AMSYLVTTE
+757 AMSYLVTLE

-809 YVKDAESLNAV
+809 YVKDAESLSAV
-820 MDKLREIKGIDTIK
+820 MDKMRKIKGIETIK
-834 RTIS
+834 RKLN

>member
-1 MGYTAEDEALIKEKW
+1 MDYTAEDEVIIKEKW
-16 DDLLY
+16 DDLLL

-47 EGVRRR
+47 QGVRRR

-87 VVEDTEYTVEDMER
+87 VVEDTEYSVEDMER

-158 TLGSMPLNKQIKITG
+158 TLGAMPMNKQIKITG

-207 YAEITRKLQESEAS
+207 YAEITQKLQESEAS
-221 RKEFI
+221 RREFI
-226 DKFNAPIIAALNR
+226 NKFNAPIIASLNR
-239 DNFNYEISG
+239 DNINYEISG

-469 RPKAEWLDLVTT
+469 RPKPEWLETVTT
-481 SKAKQS
+481 AKAKQS
-487 IKNFL
+487 IKSFL
-492 KREQQNNIERGMA
+492 KRERQNNIERGMQM
-505 TLTERLAK
+505 LDEK
-513 LNINLS
+513 MKSLNVKLS
-519 GRVLRKLVPAYE
+519 GRVLRKI
-531 CATKEEFYSKIGAG
+531 T
-545 IIRLDDI
+545 
-552 EKHLKVNSAS
+552 
-562 KILKFWTLFIPK
+562 
-574 KAKPESE
+574 
-581 DDETPAIDEAA
+581 
-592 DDTSP
+592 
-597 EFVVAECCKPI
+597 
-608 PGDKVVGFRD
+608 
-618 PQSGKII
+618 
-625 PIYECNNKEELYS
+625 PIYDSKNKEELYS

-648 DLEKVLKVNSKSK
+648 NLDKALKVNSKSK

-673 KEEETD
+673 KEDETD
-679 EAGDTAPTTAPQK
+679 DAAIPGEIAPAEEAPATEPQ
-692 EAGDEPVFEIASCCK
+692 FEIAECCK

-718 DPATG
+718 DPASG
-723 KIIVHKATCDELN
+723 NIIVHKATCDELN
-736 RLAAQYG
+736 RLATQFG
-743 KNIVKEE
+743 RNIVKEE

-766 LRGIDRQGLL
+766 LRGIDRQGIL
-776 LDLAKVVSDD
+776 LDLAKVVSAD

-809 YVKDAESLNAV
+809 YVKDAESLHAV
-820 MDKLREIKGIDTIK
+820 MDKLRKIKGIESGK
-834 RTIS
+834 RTLS